1 MSSVNISI
9 WGSGSGSNAQ
19 AILDYFQGN
28 PLVQVVHIASDH
40 PGAYILERARIHGI
54 PAQYWDAETR
64 KNPDA
69 LLHILQKYQVNLVVL
84 AGYLRKV
91 SPAFLARFAGK
102 VVNIHP
108 ALLPAYGGK
117 GMFGHHVHEAVLAA
131 KEKYTGITVHL
142 VNEAYDEGEILF
154 QGKLKIEPGWDARQ
168 LASEV
173 LKLEHFHY
181 PRIIEKIAK
190 KMP

>member
-1 MSSVNISI
+1 MSPVNISI

-19 AILDYFQGN
+19 AILDYFQDN
-28 PLVQVVHIASDH
+28 PGVRVVHIASDQ
-40 PGAYILERARIHGI
+40 PDAYILERARIHGV

-69 LLHILQKYQVNLVVL
+69 LLHIMQEYQVNLVVL

-91 SPAFLARFAGK
+91 SPGFLARFAGK

-117 GMFGHHVHEAVLAA
+117 GMFGHHVHEAVVAA
-131 KEKYTGITVHL
+131 HETRSGITIHL
-142 VNEAYDEGEILF
+142 VNEEYDKGEILF
-154 QGKLKIEPGWDARQ
+154 QEKLTIEPGWDARQ
-168 LASEV
+168 LAAAV